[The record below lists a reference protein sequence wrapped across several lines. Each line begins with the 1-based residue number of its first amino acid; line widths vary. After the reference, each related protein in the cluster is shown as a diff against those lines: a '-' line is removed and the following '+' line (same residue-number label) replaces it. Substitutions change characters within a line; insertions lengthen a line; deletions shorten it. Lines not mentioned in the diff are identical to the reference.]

1 MRSFS
6 LFVTRRPWLVLA
18 LWGLAALLS
27 VPFAARAP
35 GALSANP
42 GSLQDSDGRRVIN
55 ILRERFGELDTNTV
69 LLVTRSTPPLDT
81 PQGKAAYDQFVR
93 GLEGVQGVT
102 RVLRQDAQT
111 TLPTRAEDGVLALTV
126 AQIPL
131 EEGATETLG
140 RVREYAAKVEASQV
154 GASGPG
160 LSIRITGG
168 QAIADDFTAFAES
181 DTKRSE
187 FAALPLTA
195 LVLLLVFGALVATGL
210 PLVVGVLSITVAMAC
225 LFGLTRV
232 MEVSTF
238 AQSIITLIG
247 LGAGIDYALLMVNR
261 FREELAL
268 DGDSRAAAARTVLTA
283 GRSVAFSGVT
293 VAIAMAGLILPPLA
307 FVRSMGLGGV
317 LAVLLTVLASLTA
330 LPAML
335 ALLGER
341 VNSPRILKFP
351 WAQSSAASEA
361 WTAFARRVTA
371 RPFLGVI
378 LSTAFLLLLALPA
391 LNMKT
396 GYAGAWGLTP
406 GVESRDALSDVR
418 TLGAGGL
425 LSQFEVILENGGR
438 YDSEDRGKFR
448 AVVAD
453 LRGLPGVATV
463 LSPFLTAADLTNSAS
478 GGTDAI
484 AAVTAL
490 TRRSFSTDRQL
501 LRVTVIPDTALRA
514 DRIDAFETQIR
525 RTLDASG
532 YRYTLGGAPVGER
545 EFSQAITGALPTVI
559 AGVFI
564 ATFLLLMVAFRSLLI
579 PLKSILMNALTVA
592 AAYGVVTLIVQDG
605 FLASYLGI
613 PQDVGV
619 LDSSLP
625 LLLFAVLFGLS
636 MDYEIFLLS
645 RVQEEVLRG
654 HSNDE
659 AVVLAV
665 GRTARIITSAAI
677 IMFIVFCAFIVGRVV
692 ANKSIGLGLAVAVLL
707 DATLVRLVLV
717 PAFLKIAGK
726 WNWWLPAWLDRLLP
740 QVRIEH

>member
-1 MRSFS
+1 
-6 LFVTRRPWLVLA
+6 
-18 LWGLAALLS
+18 
-27 VPFAARAP
+27 
-35 GALSANP
+35 
-42 GSLQDSDGRRVIN
+42 
-55 ILRERFGELDTNTV
+55 
-69 LLVTRSTPPLDT
+69 
-81 PQGKAAYDQFVR
+81 
-93 GLEGVQGVT
+93 
-102 RVLRQDAQT
+102 
-111 TLPTRAEDGVLALTV
+111 
-126 AQIPL
+126 
-131 EEGATETLG
+131 
-140 RVREYAAKVEASQV
+140 
-154 GASGPG
+154 
-160 LSIRITGG
+160 
-168 QAIADDFTAFAES
+168 
-181 DTKRSE
+181 
-187 FAALPLTA
+187 
-195 LVLLLVFGALVATGL
+195 
-210 PLVVGVLSITVAMAC
+210 
-225 LFGLTRV
+225 
-232 MEVSTF
+232 
-238 AQSIITLIG
+238 
-247 LGAGIDYALLMVNR
+247 MVNR

-268 DGDSRAAAARTVLTA
+268 DGDSRAAAARTMLTA

-396 GYAGAWGLTP
+396 GYAGAWGLTA

-425 LSQFEVILENGGR
+425 LSQFEVILDNGKR
-438 YDSEDRGKFR
+438 YGPTDRERFR

-453 LRGLPGVATV
+453 LRALPGVQTV
-463 LSPFLTAADLTNSAS
+463 LSPFLTAADLSANGAGG

-501 LRVTVIPDTALRA
+501 LRVTVIPSTALRA
-514 DRIDAFETQIR
+514 DRIDAFESQIR

-545 EFSQAITGALPTVI
+545 EFSQAITGTLPTVI
-559 AGVFI
+559 AGVFT

-579 PLKSILMNALTVA
+579 PLKSIVMNALTVA

-654 HSNDE
+654 HPNDE

-665 GRTARIITSAAI
+665 GRTARIITSAAV

-726 WNWWLPAWLDRLLP
+726 WNWWLPGWLDRLLP